1 MSSPEA
7 GDIQDDIGIA
17 YITIVGTTTTIVG
30 NLITRAQKDIKH
42 ITGTTTGESQDRAIR
57 YLADAYTIQNAM
69 ASLDPSKANVMYRDI
84 RDDFVAQANKALLAI
99 GKSLDGYKIQFSQV
113 NP

>member
-1 MSSPEA
+1 MTNPTS

-30 NLITRAQKDIKH
+30 NLIIRAQKDIKR
-42 ITGTTTGESQDRAIR
+42 ITGTTTGDTQDQAIR
-57 YLADAYTIQNAM
+57 YLADAYSVQNSM
-69 ASLDPSKANVMYRDI
+69 ASLDPGKANTMYEGM
-84 RDDFVAQANKALLAI
+84 RDDFVRQAGDALRTI
-99 GKSLDGYKIQFSQV
+99 GRSVDGIKIQFERV

>member
-1 MSSPEA
+1 MF

-17 YITIVGTTTTIVG
+17 YITIVGTTSTIVS
-30 NLITRAQKDIKH
+30 NLITRAQKDCRR
-42 ITGTTTGESQDRAIR
+42 ITGTTTGSTHDQVIR
-57 YLADAYTIQNAM
+57 YLADAYSIQNAM
-69 ASLDPSKANVMYRDI
+69 SSLDPSKANTMYLDMRN
-84 RDDFVAQANKALLAI
+84 DFIGQADKALRSI